1 MQRFNGYNRNDFYF
15 PRTSREAFGENVKFH
30 DKYANLGGILYVSC
44 LIMAVAVVTA
54 LFS

>member
-1 MQRFNGYNRNDFYF
+1 MPRFHGYNRNDFHF
-15 PRTSREAFGENVKFH
+15 PRTSREAFGENVVFD
-30 DKYANLGGILYVSC
+30 DKYANVGGILYVAC